1 MILLGAA
8 IDQWIRMRL
17 TTCHPGFESQA
28 HHLRIYHFKSN
39 VCYICRC
46 IAKRT
51 KNKEK
56 ETGFGPNF
64 RNFMAII
71 ALSNDDDND
80 DDNDDHDDRIG
91 NEKRKSG
98 RRKI

>member
-1 MILLGAA
+1 MCATFVVALLKERKIKKKRPGLAQIL
-8 IDQWIRMRL
+8 
-17 TTCHPGFESQA
+17 
-28 HHLRIYHFKSN
+28 
-39 VCYICRC
+39 
-46 IAKRT
+46 
-51 KNKEK
+51 EK
-56 ETGFGPNF
+56 
-64 RNFMAII
+64 FMAII